1 MAADSMPRSDSSS
14 LDEKM
19 SKSDVN
25 GIADEALNS
34 EKHVAEDTAEATTQ
48 YTFVLDILP
57 HPPANIP
64 PTARNSTQHWSDGSI
79 GSCSP

>member
-1 MAADSMPRSDSSS
+1 MAADSPARSDSSS

-48 YTFVLDILP
+48 YTSVLDILP
-57 HPPANIP
+57 RPP
-64 PTARNSTQHWSDGSI
+64 S
-79 GSCSP
+79 